1 MHDPHG
7 LLKSHRLRPDRQRSK
22 IRFMATKSDKRRVK
36 RVSATEAS
44 RSFSR
49 LLDEI
54 EGGHRFLV
62 YRRGRNVCVMASP
75 SGHGRRASECL
86 AILRVRS
93 RSLLLDDEFGADL
106 LDVLAGEPVE
116 ERPSWES

>member
-1 MHDPHG
+1 MV
-7 LLKSHRLRPDRQRSK
+7 K
-22 IRFMATKSDKRRVK
+22 KSDKRRVK

-54 EGGHRFLV
+54 ERGHRFLV
-62 YRRGRNVCVMASP
+62 HRRGRNVCVMASP

-86 AILRVRS
+86 AILRARS
-93 RSLLLDDEFGADL
+93 PILLDDDFGADL
-106 LDVLAGEPVE
+106 LDVVAGEPVE
-116 ERPSWES
+116 ERPSWDS

>member
-1 MHDPHG
+1 
-7 LLKSHRLRPDRQRSK
+7 
-22 IRFMATKSDKRRVK
+22 MAIKSDKRRLN

-49 LLDEI
+49 LLDDVED
-54 EGGHRFLV
+54 GHRFLV
-62 YRRGRNVCVMASP
+62 HRRGRNVCVMASP

-86 AILRVRS
+86 AILRALS
-93 RSLLLDDEFGADL
+93 PILLDDDFGANL

-116 ERPSWES
+116 ERPLWDS